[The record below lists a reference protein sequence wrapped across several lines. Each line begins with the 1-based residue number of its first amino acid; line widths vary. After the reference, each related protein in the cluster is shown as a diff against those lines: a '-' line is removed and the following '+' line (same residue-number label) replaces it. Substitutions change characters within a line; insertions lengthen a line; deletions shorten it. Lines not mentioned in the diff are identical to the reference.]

1 MSRKAVLILVMA
13 VLTLSAGVVLGWVW
27 TPLQRIE
34 AGPAGGHG
42 GGPRPWIVD
51 QLGLSAE
58 QQKQMDKIWG
68 DTRQQMQKLSER
80 RRDLEKQRDQQ
91 VQALLDSSQRA
102 AYDKINEAFRT
113 QREDFDK
120 QRESLIAD
128 ANVRSRALLDPSQ
141 KDKWDIISKDMQMRR
156 RRGPMGMATQ
166 RSAAEALPSATTM
179 PSHEGEEHQHG
190 DSGSQ

>member
-1 MSRKAVLILVMA
+1 MNRKAVLLLVMA
-13 VLTLSAGVVLGWVW
+13 VMTLSAGVELGWVW

-34 AGPAGGHG
+34 AGSPRGPGS
-42 GGPRPWIVD
+42 GPRPWFD
-51 QLGLSAE
+51 QLGLNAE

-68 DTRQQMQKLSER
+68 DTRQQMQKLFER

-91 VQALLDSSQRA
+91 VLALLDSGQRT
-102 AYDKINEAFRT
+102 AYDKINQNFRT

-166 RSAAEALPSATTM
+166 RSATM
-179 PSHEGEEHQHG
+179 PSHEGEGHHDRDLGLQ
-190 DSGSQ
+190 

>member
-1 MSRKAVLILVMA
+1 MSRKSVLLLVMA
-13 VLTLSAGVVLGWVW
+13 VMTLSAGVVLGWVW

-34 AGPAGGHG
+34 AGPTGGRG
-42 GGPRPWIVD
+42 GGPRPWFD
-51 QLGLSAE
+51 QLGLSAD
-58 QQKQMDKIWG
+58 QQKQMDKIWS
-68 DTRQQMQKLSER
+68 DTRQQMQKLFER

-102 AYDKINEAFRT
+102 AYDKINQDFRT

-166 RSAAEALPSATTM
+166 RSAAEAWPSATM
-179 PSHEGEEHQHG
+179 PSHEGEGHHDV
-190 DSGSQ
+190 DSRSH